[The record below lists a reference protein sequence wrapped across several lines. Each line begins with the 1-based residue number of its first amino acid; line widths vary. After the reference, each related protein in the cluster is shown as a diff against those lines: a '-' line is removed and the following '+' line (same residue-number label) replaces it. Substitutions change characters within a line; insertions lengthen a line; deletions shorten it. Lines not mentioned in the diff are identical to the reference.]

1 MQPNQQIN
9 EGPAEIP
16 TNLLLSRREYENENG
31 FTIEIQKKS
40 DNFKIFYG
48 ETNLNDYVTLK
59 THFY

>member
-9 EGPAEIP
+9 EGPAESP

>member
-1 MQPNQQIN
+1 VQPNQQIN

>member
-9 EGPAEIP
+9 EWPAEIP